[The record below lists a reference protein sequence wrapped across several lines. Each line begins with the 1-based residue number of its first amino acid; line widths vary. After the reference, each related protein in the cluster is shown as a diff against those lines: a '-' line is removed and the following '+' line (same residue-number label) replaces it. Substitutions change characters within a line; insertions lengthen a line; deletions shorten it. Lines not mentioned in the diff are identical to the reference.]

1 MRASQVLAAAD
12 VVAHAEIGDVV
23 VQRVDREVAAHRV
36 FLDRAVDVVAHDA
49 AVDEMAI
56 AAAVV
61 AGAAERRDLDDL
73 AAEHDVREAEAPAD
87 QPAVAEQAA
96 HLLGRR
102 VGRDVEI
109 LRVSA
114 EQQVAHGAADQEG
127 RIAGFVQAVEHA
139 QRAVGDV
146 LARNAVLRARR
157 AVHFD
162 ASVPAALRWDSFH
175 RSFHSQ
181 RRGAIA
187 ACFSFRYTT
196 RPLYFPRPALPSS
209 SGLGHRPL
217 KAGTRVRT
225 S

>member
-1 MRASQVLAAAD
+1 MRIQILHAAD

-23 VQRVDREVAAHRV
+23 VERVDREIAPQRV

-49 AVDEMAI
+49 PVDEMAI

-73 AAEHDVREAEAPAD
+73 ASEHDVGEAEAPAD
-87 QPAVAEQAA
+87 QAAVTEQAA

-102 VGRDVEI
+102 VGRDVEV
-109 LRVSA
+109 LGVSA
-114 EQQVAHGAADQEG
+114 EQEVAHRAADQKR
-127 RIAGFVQAVEHA
+127 RIAGFVQAVQHA
-139 QRAVGDV
+139 QSAIGDIA
-146 LARNAVLRARR
+146 ARNAVLRARR

-162 ASVPAALRWDSFH
+162 RRYLLRYVGTHSTEASIRSGGARLPPVFLSLYYAA
-175 RSFHSQ
+175 
-181 RRGAIA
+181 AV
-187 ACFSFRYTT
+187 
-196 RPLYFPRPALPSS
+196 FPKAPLPSS

-217 KAGTRVRT
+217 KARTRVRT